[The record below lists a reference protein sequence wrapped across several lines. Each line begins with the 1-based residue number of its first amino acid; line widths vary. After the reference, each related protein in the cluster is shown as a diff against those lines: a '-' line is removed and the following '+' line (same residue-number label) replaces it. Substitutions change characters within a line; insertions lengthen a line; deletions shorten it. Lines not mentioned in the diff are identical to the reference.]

1 MSVVL
6 ILTTYGEA
14 VTDLLRTTMH
24 PESRLR
30 MPVET
35 HQENRLRPG
44 NEYDSPM
51 FHEAVGQFDRVANL
65 MGLDDNVMDRL
76 RSPQKS
82 TVVSFPFRHDNYS
95 EVETIFGYRVQH
107 LTTMGPTK
115 GGIRFAPDVDLGEV
129 AALAM
134 LMTWKCSIVGVPFG
148 GAKGGVRINPMELS
162 RAELQRVTRRFTM
175 EIINVIGPEQD
186 IPAPDLGTNE
196 QVMAW
201 MMDTYSQHV
210 GHAVPAVVTG
220 KPPALGGSVARR
232 EATGRGLMFLLPQ
245 AAQVIEMNPLD
256 ATVAIHGFG
265 NVGRYAAVA
274 GSQMKTRVVAVSDI
288 SGALYNPDGLDVNAV
303 GKWVDE
309 NRFLE
314 GYPDADFL
322 DGNAVFALDV
332 DVLVPAA
339 VQGVINK
346 DNARDVRA
354 KMIIEGANSPTT
366 IEADDIL
373 NERGVLII
381 PDILANAGGV
391 TVSYFEWVQ
400 DVQKY
405 FWTENEIVARLREI
419 MVSSFEDVHQIS
431 VSENVN
437 LRTAALIK
445 GIRRVADAK
454 LVRGIFP

>member
-1 MSVVL
+1 MTS
-6 ILTTYGEA
+6 
-14 VTDLLRTTMH
+14 R
-24 PESRLR
+24 PEF
-30 MPVET
+30 
-35 HQENRLRPG
+35 
-44 NEYDSPM
+44 DSQM
-51 FHEAVGQFDRVANL
+51 YNEAVGQFNRVASL
-65 MGLDDNVMDRL
+65 MGLDDNVADRL
-76 RSPQKS
+76 RVPQKS
-82 TVVSFPFRHDNYS
+82 TVVSFPFRHDNYT

-115 GGIRFAPDVDLGEV
+115 GGIRFDTDVDLGEV

-134 LMTWKCSIVGVPFG
+134 WMTWKCAIVGVPFG
-148 GAKGGVRINPMELS
+148 GAKGGVRINPMNLS

-175 EIINVIGPEQD
+175 EIINVIGPDTD

-201 MMDTYSQHV
+201 LMDTYSQHV

-245 AAQVIEMNPLD
+245 AAATIDLNPIG
-256 ATVAIHGFG
+256 ASVAIHGFG
-265 NVGRYAAVA
+265 NVGRYAAQA
-274 GSQMKTRVVAVSDI
+274 AQEAKARVVAVSDI
-288 SGALYNPDGLDVNAV
+288 SGAIYNPDGIDVAAV

-314 GYPDADFL
+314 GFPDADFI
-322 DGNAVFALDV
+322 DGNAVFGLDV

-339 VQGVINK
+339 IQNVIRA
-346 DNARDVRA
+346 DNAPDVKARL
-354 KMIIEGANSPTT
+354 IIEGANNPTT
-366 IEADDIL
+366 LEADDML
-373 NERGVLII
+373 RERGVFIV

-405 FWTENEIVARLREI
+405 FWSENETVGRLREI
-419 MVSSFEDVHQIS
+419 MTRAFDDVHSIS
-431 VSENVN
+431 MNEKVDM
-437 LRTAALIK
+437 RTAALIK

-454 LVRGIFP
+454 LVRGVFP

>member
-1 MSVVL
+1 MP
-6 ILTTYGEA
+6 TTHEF
-14 VTDLLRTTMH
+14 
-24 PESRLR
+24 
-30 MPVET
+30 
-35 HQENRLRPG
+35 
-44 NEYDSPM
+44 DSPM
-51 FHEAVGQFDRVANL
+51 YNEAVNQFSAVAEL
-65 MGLDDNVMDRL
+65 MGLDANIADRL
-76 RSPQKS
+76 KVPQKS
-82 TVVSFPFRHDNYS
+82 TIVAFPFRHDTYS

-134 LMTWKCSIVGVPFG
+134 WMTWKCSIVGVPFG

-162 RAELQRVTRRFTM
+162 RAELQRVTRRYTM
-175 EIINVIGPEQD
+175 EIIHVIGPETD

-210 GHAVPAVVTG
+210 GHSVPAVVTG
-220 KPPALGGSVARR
+220 KPPALGGSIARR

-245 AAQVIEMNPLD
+245 AAAARELNP
-256 ATVAIHGFG
+256 AGITTAIHGFG

-274 GSQMKTRVVAVSDI
+274 GEQMGAKIVAVSDI
-288 SGALYNPDGLDVNAV
+288 SGAVYNPDGLNVAAAT
-303 GKWVDE
+303 KWVDE

-314 GYPDADFL
+314 GFPDADFI
-322 DGNAVFALDV
+322 DGDKIFELPV

-339 VQGVINK
+339 IQGVITA
-346 DNARDVRA
+346 DNADAIQA
-354 KMIIEGANSPTT
+354 KIVIEGANNPTT
-366 IEADDIL
+366 LVADQMLRDH
-373 NERGVLII
+373 GVFIV

-405 FWTENEIVARLREI
+405 FWTENETVGRLREI
-419 MVSSFEDVHQIS
+419 MVRAFDEVLSITQAEGVDM
-431 VSENVN
+431 
-437 LRTAALIK
+437 RTAALIK

-454 LVRGIFP
+454 LVRGVFP

>member
-1 MSVVL
+1 MESS
-6 ILTTYGEA
+6 
-14 VTDLLRTTMH
+14 R
-24 PESRLR
+24 PEF
-30 MPVET
+30 
-35 HQENRLRPG
+35 
-44 NEYDSPM
+44 DSQM
-51 FHEAVGQFDRVANL
+51 YNEAVGQFNRVASL
-65 MGLDDNVMDRL
+65 MGLDDNVADRL
-76 RSPQKS
+76 RVPQKS
-82 TVVSFPFRHDNYS
+82 TVVSFPFRHDNYT

-115 GGIRFAPDVDLGEV
+115 GGIRFDLDVDLGEV

-134 LMTWKCSIVGVPFG
+134 WMTWKCAIVGVPFG
-148 GAKGGVRINPMELS
+148 GAKGGVRINPLNLS

-175 EIINVIGPEQD
+175 EIISVIGPDTD

-201 MMDTYSQHV
+201 LMDTYSQHV

-220 KPPALGGSVARR
+220 KPPALGGSIARR

-245 AAQVIEMNPLD
+245 AATTIDLNPVG
-256 ATVAIHGFG
+256 TSVAVHGFG
-265 NVGRYAAVA
+265 NVGRYAAQA
-274 GSQMKTRVVAVSDI
+274 AMEAKANVVAVSDI
-288 SGALYNPDGLDVNAV
+288 SGALYNPDGLDINAV

-314 GYPDADFL
+314 GYPDADFI
-322 DGNAVFALDV
+322 DGSDVFALDV

-339 VQGVINK
+339 IQNVLRE
-346 DNARDVRA
+346 DNAPDVKA
-354 KMIIEGANSPTT
+354 KIIIEGANNPTT
-366 IEADDIL
+366 LAADDIL
-373 NERGVLII
+373 RENGVFIV

-405 FWTENEIVARLREI
+405 FWSENETVGRLREI
-419 MVSSFEDVHQIS
+419 MTRAFADVHNIAQAEG
-431 VSENVN
+431 VDM
-437 LRTAALIK
+437 RTAALIK

-454 LVRGIFP
+454 LVRGVFP

>member
-1 MSVVL
+1 MKSQS
-6 ILTTYGEA
+6 TEKTG
-14 VTDLLRTTMH
+14 LR
-24 PESRLR
+24 
-30 MPVET
+30 
-35 HQENRLRPG
+35 RP
-44 NEYDSPM
+44 EYDSQM
-51 FHEAVGQFDRVANL
+51 YNEAVGQFNRVAALMNL
-65 MGLDDNVMDRL
+65 DENIADRL
-76 RSPQKS
+76 RVPQKA
-82 TVVSFPFRHDNYS
+82 TVVTFPFRHDTYT

-134 LMTWKCSIVGVPFG
+134 WMTWKCAIVGLPFG
-148 GAKGGVRINPMELS
+148 GAKGGVRINPLELS
-162 RAELQRVTRRFTM
+162 RAELQRVTRRYTM
-175 EIINVIGPEQD
+175 EIISLIGPETD

-201 MMDTYSQHV
+201 LMDTYSQHV

-232 EATGRGLMFLLPQ
+232 EATGRGLIFLLPQ
-245 AAQVIEMNPLD
+245 AANVVDLNPEG
-256 ATVAIHGFG
+256 ASVAIHGFG

-274 GSQMKTRVVAVSDI
+274 TDQMKAKVVAVSDI
-288 SGALYNPDGLDVNAV
+288 SGAVYNPDGIDVDAV

-314 GYPDADFL
+314 GYPDADFI
-322 DGNAVFALDV
+322 DGDKVFALDV

-339 VQGVINK
+339 IQNVIRA
-346 DNARDVRA
+346 DNAPDIKA
-354 KMIIEGANSPTT
+354 KLIIEGANNPMTL
-366 IEADDIL
+366 EADDML
-373 NERGVLII
+373 RERGVFIV

-405 FWTENEIVARLREI
+405 FWTENEVVARLREI
-419 MVSSFEDVHQIS
+419 MTRAFDEVHSIAIAEE
-431 VSENVN
+431 VDM
-437 LRTAALIK
+437 RTAALIK

-454 LVRGIFP
+454 LVRGVFP

>member
-1 MSVVL
+1 MSIWNGGKV
-6 ILTTYGEA
+6 
-14 VTDLLRTTMH
+14 
-24 PESRLR
+24 ESR
-30 MPVET
+30 PEF
-35 HQENRLRPG
+35 
-44 NEYDSPM
+44 DSQM
-51 FHEAVGQFDRVANL
+51 YNEAVGQFNRVATL
-65 MGLDDNVMDRL
+65 MGLDDNVADRL
-76 RSPQKS
+76 RVPQKS
-82 TVVSFPFRHDNYS
+82 TVVSFPFRHDNYT

-115 GGIRFAPDVDLGEV
+115 GGIRFDVDVDLGEI

-134 LMTWKCSIVGVPFG
+134 WMTWKCSIVGVPFG
-148 GAKGGVRINPMELS
+148 GAKGGVRINPMNLS

-175 EIINVIGPEQD
+175 EIINVIGPDTD

-201 MMDTYSQHV
+201 LMDTYSQHV
-210 GHAVPAVVTG
+210 GHAVPAIVTG

-245 AAQVIEMNPLD
+245 AAAAVDLNPAE
-256 ATVAIHGFG
+256 ATIAIHGFG

-274 GSQMKTRVVAVSDI
+274 AHEMGNRVVAVSDI
-288 SGALYNPDGLDVNAV
+288 SGCVYDPDGLDIPAV

-314 GYPDADFL
+314 GYPDADFIE
-322 DGNAVFALDV
+322 GNAVFGVDV

-339 VQGVINK
+339 IQNVIRA
-346 DNARDVRA
+346 DNAADVKARL
-354 KMIIEGANSPTT
+354 IIEGANNPTT
-366 IEADDIL
+366 LEADDL
-373 NERGVLII
+373 LRERGVLIV

-405 FWTENEIVARLREI
+405 FWSENETVGRLREI
-419 MVSSFEDVHQIS
+419 MTRAFDDVHNIAR
-431 VSENVN
+431 SENVDM
-437 LRTAALIK
+437 RTAALIK

-454 LVRGIFP
+454 LVRGVFP

>member
-1 MSVVL
+1 MRNGASSRTEVPVT
-6 ILTTYGEA
+6 ISTGHEFESPMYNEA
-14 VTDLLRTTMH
+14 V
-24 PESRLR
+24 S
-30 MPVET
+30 
-35 HQENRLRPG
+35 
-44 NEYDSPM
+44 
-51 FHEAVGQFDRVANL
+51 QFNRVAAL
-65 MGLDDNVMDRL
+65 MGLDDNVADRL
-76 RSPQKS
+76 RVPQKS

-95 EVETIFGYRVQH
+95 EVETLFGYRVQH

-115 GGIRFAPDVDLGEV
+115 GGIRFASDVDLGEV

-148 GAKGGVRINPMELS
+148 GAKGGVRVNPMELS

-175 EIINVIGPEQD
+175 EIINVIGPETD

-201 MMDTYSQHV
+201 LMDTYSQHV
-210 GHAVPAVVTG
+210 GHSVSAVVTG

-245 AAQVIEMNPLD
+245 AATLRELD
-256 ATVAIHGFG
+256 PKTATVAIHGFG

-274 GSQMKTRVVAVSDI
+274 GHQMGINVVAVSDI
-288 SGALYNPDGLDVNAV
+288 SGALYKPEGLDIDAV
-303 GKWVDE
+303 AKWVDE

-314 GYPDADFL
+314 GYPDADFI
-322 DGNAVFALDV
+322 DGDAIFTLPV

-339 VQGVINK
+339 IQNVITNK
-346 DNARDVRA
+346 NAADIKA
-354 KMIIEGANSPTT
+354 SIIIEGANGPTT
-366 IEADDIL
+366 FEADDIL
-373 NERGVLII
+373 REKEVLVI

-419 MVSSFEDVHQIS
+419 MTRAFSDVHTITI
-431 VSENVN
+431 SENVDM
-437 LRTAALIK
+437 RTAALIK
-445 GIRRVADAK
+445 GIRKVADAK
-454 LVRGIFP
+454 LVRGVFP

>member
-1 MSVVL
+1 M
-6 ILTTYGEA
+6 Y
-14 VTDLLRTTMH
+14 
-24 PESRLR
+24 
-30 MPVET
+30 
-35 HQENRLRPG
+35 N
-44 NEYDSPM
+44 
-51 FHEAVGQFDRVANL
+51 EAVGQFNRVARL
-65 MGLDDNVMDRL
+65 MGLDDNVADRL
-76 RSPQKS
+76 RVPQKS
-82 TVVSFPFRHDNYS
+82 TVVSFPFRHDNYT

-115 GGIRFAPDVDLGEV
+115 GGIRFDIDVDLGEV

-134 LMTWKCSIVGVPFG
+134 WMTWKCSIVGVPFG
-148 GAKGGVRINPMELS
+148 GAKGGVRINPMNLS

-175 EIINVIGPEQD
+175 EIINVIGPDTD

-210 GHAVPAVVTG
+210 GHAVPAIVTG

-245 AAQVIEMNPLD
+245 AASAVGLNPLEP
-256 ATVAIHGFG
+256 TIAIHGFG

-274 GSQMKTRVVAVSDI
+274 AHETNARVVSVSDI
-288 SGALYNPDGLDVNAV
+288 SGAVYNPEGLDIPAV

-314 GYPDADFL
+314 GYPDADFIE
-322 DGNAVFALDV
+322 GNAIFGLDV

-339 VQGVINK
+339 VQNVIRA
-346 DNARDVRA
+346 DNAAEVKA
-354 KMIIEGANSPTT
+354 KLIIEGANNPTT
-366 IEADDIL
+366 LEADDL
-373 NERGVLII
+373 LRERDVLIV

-405 FWTENEIVARLREI
+405 FWSENETVGRLREI
-419 MVSSFEDVHQIS
+419 MTRAFDDVHNIARSEDVD
-431 VSENVN
+431 

-454 LVRGIFP
+454 LVRGVFP

>member
-1 MSVVL
+1 M
-6 ILTTYGEA
+6 Y
-14 VTDLLRTTMH
+14 
-24 PESRLR
+24 
-30 MPVET
+30 
-35 HQENRLRPG
+35 
-44 NEYDSPM
+44 
-51 FHEAVGQFDRVANL
+51 HEAVGQFNRVAAL
-65 MGLDDNVMDRL
+65 MGLDDNVADRL
-76 RSPQKS
+76 RVPQKS
-82 TVVSFPFRHDNYS
+82 TVVSFPFRHDNYT

-115 GGIRFAPDVDLGEV
+115 GGIRFDLDVDLGEI

-134 LMTWKCSIVGVPFG
+134 LMTWKCSIVGLPFG
-148 GAKGGVRINPMELS
+148 GAKGGVRINPMNLS

-175 EIINVIGPEQD
+175 EIINVIGPDTD

-210 GHAVPAVVTG
+210 GHAVPAIVTG

-245 AAQVIEMNPLD
+245 AAHAIEMDSNNVS
-256 ATVAIHGFG
+256 VAIHGFG

-274 GSQMKTRVVAVSDI
+274 AHEMGIRVAAVSDI
-288 SGALYNPDGLDVNAV
+288 SGAVYDPKGLDIPAV

-314 GYPDADFL
+314 GYPDADFIPG
-322 DGNAVFALDV
+322 DAVFGLDV

-339 VQGVINK
+339 IQNVLRV
-346 DNARDVRA
+346 DNAHEVKARL
-354 KMIIEGANSPTT
+354 IIEGANNPTT
-366 IEADDIL
+366 LEADDIL
-373 NERGVLII
+373 RENGVFIV

-405 FWTENEIVARLREI
+405 FWSENETVGRLREI
-419 MVSSFEDVHQIS
+419 MTRAFDDVFSIARA
-431 VSENVN
+431 ENVDM
-437 LRTAALIK
+437 RTAALIK

-454 LVRGIFP
+454 LVRGVFP

>member
-1 MSVVL
+1 M
-6 ILTTYGEA
+6 Y
-14 VTDLLRTTMH
+14 
-24 PESRLR
+24 
-30 MPVET
+30 
-35 HQENRLRPG
+35 N
-44 NEYDSPM
+44 
-51 FHEAVGQFDRVANL
+51 EAVGQFNRVATL
-65 MGLDDNVMDRL
+65 MGLDDNVADRL
-76 RSPQKS
+76 RVPQKS
-82 TVVSFPFRHDNYS
+82 TVVSFPFRHDTYT

-115 GGIRFAPDVDLGEV
+115 GGIRFDLDVDLGEV

-134 LMTWKCSIVGVPFG
+134 WMTWKCAIVGVPFG
-148 GAKGGVRINPMELS
+148 GAKGGVRINPLNLS

-175 EIINVIGPEQD
+175 EIIRVIGPDTD

-201 MMDTYSQHV
+201 LMDTYSQHV

-245 AAQVIEMNPLD
+245 AASAVGLDPLG
-256 ATVAIHGFG
+256 ASVAIHGFG
-265 NVGRYAAVA
+265 NVGRYAAQA
-274 GSQMKTRVVAVSDI
+274 AQEAKAKVVAVSDI
-288 SGALYNPDGLDVNAV
+288 SGALHNPDGLDVPAV

-314 GYPDADFL
+314 GYPDADFIE
-322 DGNAVFALDV
+322 GNEIFGLDV

-339 VQGVINK
+339 IQNVLRG
-346 DNARDVRA
+346 DNADEVKA
-354 KMIIEGANSPTT
+354 KVIIEGANNPMTL
-366 IEADDIL
+366 EADDMLREKDVFI
-373 NERGVLII
+373 V

-405 FWTENEIVARLREI
+405 FWSENETVGRLREI
-419 MVSSFEDVHQIS
+419 MTRAFDDVHNIAR
-431 VSENVN
+431 SENVDM
-437 LRTAALIK
+437 RTAALIK

-454 LVRGIFP
+454 LVRGVFP

>member
-1 MSVVL
+1 V
-6 ILTTYGEA
+6 EP
-14 VTDLLRTTMH
+14 R
-24 PESRLR
+24 PEF
-30 MPVET
+30 
-35 HQENRLRPG
+35 
-44 NEYDSPM
+44 DSQM
-51 FHEAVGQFDRVANL
+51 YNEAVGQFNRVATL
-65 MGLDDNVMDRL
+65 MGLDDNVADRL
-76 RSPQKS
+76 RVPQKS
-82 TVVSFPFRHDNYS
+82 TVVSFPFRHDNYT

-115 GGIRFAPDVDLGEV
+115 GGIRFDTDVDLGEV

-134 LMTWKCSIVGVPFG
+134 WMTWKCSIVGVPFG
-148 GAKGGVRINPMELS
+148 GAKGGVRINPMNLS

-175 EIINVIGPEQD
+175 EIINVIGPDTD

-201 MMDTYSQHV
+201 LMDTYSQHV
-210 GHAVPAVVTG
+210 GHAVPAIVTG

-245 AAQVIEMNPLD
+245 AAAAVDINPAD

-274 GSQMKTRVVAVSDI
+274 AHEMKASVVAVSDI
-288 SGALYNPDGLDVNAV
+288 SGAVYDPDGLDIPAV

-322 DGNAVFALDV
+322 DGKAIFGLDV

-339 VQGVINK
+339 IQNVVRA
-346 DNARDVRA
+346 DNAADVKA
-354 KMIIEGANSPTT
+354 KLIIEGANNPVTL
-366 IEADDIL
+366 EADDML
-373 NERGVLII
+373 RENGVLIV

-405 FWTENEIVARLREI
+405 FWSENETVGRLREI
-419 MVSSFEDVHQIS
+419 MTRAFDDVHSIARSES
-431 VSENVN
+431 VDM
-437 LRTAALIK
+437 RTAALIK
-445 GIRRVADAK
+445 GIQRVADAK
-454 LVRGIFP
+454 LVRGVFP

>member
-1 MSVVL
+1 MAKTVTPVL
-6 ILTTYGEA
+6 KAISHEF
-14 VTDLLRTTMH
+14 
-24 PESRLR
+24 
-30 MPVET
+30 
-35 HQENRLRPG
+35 
-44 NEYDSPM
+44 DSPLY
-51 FHEAVGQFDRVANL
+51 HEVIGQFDRVARL
-65 MGLDDNVMDRL
+65 MGLDDNVADRL
-76 RSPQKS
+76 RVPQKA
-82 TVVSFPFRHDNYS
+82 TIVSFPFRHDNYS
-95 EVETIFGYRVQH
+95 EVETLFGYRVQH

-134 LMTWKCSIVGVPFG
+134 LMTWKCSIVGLPFG
-148 GAKGGVRINPMELS
+148 GAKGGVRLDPLQLS

-175 EIINVIGPEQD
+175 EIINVIGPDTD

-210 GHAVPAVVTG
+210 GHSVPAVVTG

-232 EATGRGLMFLLPQ
+232 EATGRGIMFLLPQ
-245 AAQVIEMNPLD
+245 AAATRDLDPKD

-265 NVGRYAAVA
+265 NVGRYAAIA
-274 GSQMKTRVVAVSDI
+274 GHQMGARVVAVSDI
-288 SGALYNPDGLDVNAV
+288 SGAVYNPDGLDVEALA
-303 GKWVDE
+303 KWVDE

-314 GYPDADFL
+314 GYPDGDHLAGDQVFFL
-322 DGNAVFALDV
+322 PV

-339 VQGVINK
+339 VQSVIRA
-346 DNARDVRA
+346 DNADSIQA
-354 KMIIEGANSPTT
+354 KIILEGANGPTT
-366 IEADDIL
+366 MEADDL
-373 NERGVLII
+373 LRAREVLMV

-405 FWTENEIVARLREI
+405 FWTENEVVARLREI
-419 MVSSFEDVHQIS
+419 MIRAFSDVHNIAQSES
-431 VSENVN
+431 VD

-445 GIRRVADAK
+445 GIRKVADAK

>member
-1 MSVVL
+1 MTIS
-6 ILTTYGEA
+6 TGHEF
-14 VTDLLRTTMH
+14 
-24 PESRLR
+24 E
-30 MPVET
+30 
-35 HQENRLRPG
+35 
-44 NEYDSPM
+44 SPM
-51 FHEAVGQFDRVANL
+51 YNEAAGQFDRVARL
-65 MGLDDNVMDRL
+65 MGLDDNVADRL
-76 RSPQKS
+76 RVPQKS

-95 EVETIFGYRVQH
+95 EVDTLFGYRVQH

-115 GGIRFAPDVDLGEV
+115 GGIRFASDVDLGEV

-148 GAKGGVRINPMELS
+148 GAKGGVRVDPMTLS
-162 RAELQRVTRRFTM
+162 RSELQRVTRRFTM
-175 EIINVIGPEQD
+175 EIINVIGPETD

-201 MMDTYSQHV
+201 LMDTYSQHV
-210 GHAVPAVVTG
+210 GHSVPAVVTG

-245 AAQVIEMNPLD
+245 AAGVRELD
-256 ATVAIHGFG
+256 LKDVSVAIHGFG

-274 GSQMKTRVVAVSDI
+274 GHQMGIKIVAVSDI
-288 SGALYNPDGLDVNAV
+288 SGALYNPDGLDVDAV
-303 GKWVDE
+303 GKWVDD
-309 NRFLE
+309 NRFVE
-314 GYPDADFL
+314 GYPDADFI
-322 DGNAVFALDV
+322 DGSKIFSLPV

-339 VQGVINK
+339 IQNVIRK
-346 DNARDVRA
+346 DNAGDIQA
-354 KMIIEGANSPTT
+354 KIIVEGANGPTT

-373 NERGVLII
+373 REKEVLVV

-419 MVSSFEDVHQIS
+419 MTRAFSDVHNIMIN
-431 VSENVN
+431 ENIDM
-437 LRTAALIK
+437 RTAALIK
-445 GIRRVADAK
+445 GIRKVADAK

>member
-1 MSVVL
+1 
-6 ILTTYGEA
+6 
-14 VTDLLRTTMH
+14 
-24 PESRLR
+24 
-30 MPVET
+30 MPST
-35 HQENRLRPG
+35 HEF
-44 NEYDSPM
+44 DSPM
-51 FHEAVGQFDRVANL
+51 YTEAVNQFSNVAKL
-65 MGLDDNVMDRL
+65 MGLDENIADRL
-76 RSPQKS
+76 KVPQKS
-82 TVVSFPFRHDNYS
+82 TVVAFPFRHDTYT

-134 LMTWKCSIVGVPFG
+134 WMTWKCAIVGVPFG
-148 GAKGGVRINPMELS
+148 GAKGGVRIDPMALS

-175 EIINVIGPEQD
+175 EIINVIGPETD

-201 MMDTYSQHV
+201 LMDTYSQHV

-245 AAQVIEMNPLD
+245 AATARDINPD
-256 ATVAIHGFG
+256 GVTTAVHGFG

-274 GSQMKTRVVAVSDI
+274 GEQMGAKVVAVSDI
-288 SGALYNPDGLDVNAV
+288 SGAVYNPDGLDVAAAE
-303 GKWVDE
+303 KWVDE

-314 GYPDADFL
+314 GYPDADFI
-322 DGNAVFALDV
+322 DGDKIFELPV

-339 VQGVINK
+339 IQGVIT
-346 DNARDVRA
+346 DQNADKIQA
-354 KMIIEGANSPTT
+354 KVIIEGANNPTT
-366 IEADDIL
+366 LAGDEIL
-373 NERGVLII
+373 RDNEVFIV

-405 FWTENEIVARLREI
+405 FWTENETVGRLREI
-419 MVSSFEDVHQIS
+419 MIRAFDEVHAIATGEG
-431 VSENVN
+431 VDM
-437 LRTAALIK
+437 RTAALIK

-454 LVRGIFP
+454 LVRGVFP

>member
-1 MSVVL
+1 MEALVT
-6 ILTTYGEA
+6 IATGGEF
-14 VTDLLRTTMH
+14 
-24 PESRLR
+24 
-30 MPVET
+30 
-35 HQENRLRPG
+35 
-44 NEYDSPM
+44 DSPM
-51 FHEAVGQFDRVANL
+51 YKEAAGQFDRVARL
-65 MGLDDNVMDRL
+65 MGLDDNVADRL
-76 RSPQKS
+76 RVPQKA
-82 TVVSFPFRHDNYS
+82 TMVSFPFRHDNYS
-95 EVETIFGYRVQH
+95 EVETLFGYRVQH

-115 GGIRFAPDVDLGEV
+115 GGIRFASDVDLGEV
-129 AALAM
+129 TALAM

-148 GAKGGVRINPMELS
+148 GAKGGVRVDPMGLS

-175 EIINVIGPEQD
+175 EIINVIGPETD

-201 MMDTYSQHV
+201 LMDTYSQHV
-210 GHAVPAVVTG
+210 GHSVPAVVTG

-232 EATGRGLMFLLPQ
+232 EATGRGLIFLIPQ
-245 AAQVIEMNPLD
+245 AAAERQLD
-256 ATVAIHGFG
+256 PKDISIAIHGFG

-274 GSQMKTRVVAVSDI
+274 GHQLGARIVAVSDI
-288 SGALYNPDGLDVNAV
+288 SGALYNPDGLNVDAV
-303 GKWVDE
+303 AKWVDE
-309 NRFLE
+309 NRFVE
-314 GYPDADFL
+314 GYPDADFI
-322 DGNAVFALDV
+322 DGDKIFTLPV

-339 VQGVINK
+339 VQNVIRA
-346 DNARDVRA
+346 DNAGEIQA
-354 KMIIEGANSPTT
+354 KIIIEGANGPTT

-373 NERGVLII
+373 REKGILVI

-419 MVSSFEDVHQIS
+419 MTRAFSDVHNIALN
-431 VSENVN
+431 ENVD

-445 GIRRVADAK
+445 GIRKVADAK